1 MKKFTLGQN
10 FPVQPPFEWYTFHYL
25 AECPTLTPPAAAAG
39 SLSTTEH
46 YEGITVTLNCNSG
59 YTSVGD
65 SSSTCNSGSWSATLG
80 SCEQGKLYWSS
91 RKRNTVQTVRNL
103 KQIKTRQQK
112 TPLNPRLTEGP
123 K

>member
-10 FPVQPPFEWYTFHYL
+10 LPVQTPFDWYTFHYL
-25 AECPTLTPPAAAAG
+25 AECATLTPPAAAAG
-39 SLSTTEH
+39 SLSTTDH

-80 SCEQGKLYWSS
+80 SCEQGKLYSSS
-91 RKRNTVQTVRNL
+91 RKRGSNSAEFKTNQNKTTENAIHSQTH
-103 KQIKTRQQK
+103 
-112 TPLNPRLTEGP
+112 
-123 K
+123 